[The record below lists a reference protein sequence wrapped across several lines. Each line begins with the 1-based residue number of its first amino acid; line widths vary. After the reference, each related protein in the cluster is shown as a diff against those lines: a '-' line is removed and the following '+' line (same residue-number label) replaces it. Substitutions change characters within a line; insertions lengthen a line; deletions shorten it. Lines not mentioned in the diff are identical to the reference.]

1 MNYLQFIMFLF
12 YGLSVLI
19 CGIFLYGMINP
30 KKNDFINFSL
40 YAGES
45 FLLGSLFSIL
55 GLYSGPCLWGLVFIN
70 YGPLFFKQ
78 VRNALKGF
86 WEALWKFSIPK
97 TIFIGLLLIFI
108 FRNLYFLVDVDSHST
123 YLFAQKLWLAKGSS
137 ILGDIATDIRIFAPH
152 FNAVPYALGLAISSG
167 DTLFPQLVVASW
179 SVVVLLLVYG
189 YVSYRL
195 NQWYGVASVMLV
207 LFDEQFFYSGANSCC
222 IINSALIAFL
232 FASAYN
238 FLESRSQNSPFRFLL
253 ALVFLGHLM
262 ANKYQLAYVF
272 VSFLIL
278 GIFIQPKPM
287 DKIINIWNH
296 RQYLYLFL
304 GSAFFVSLW
313 YWKNYFITGVPT
325 FPILAGQLGIWGWNI
340 QMTDVFN
347 KVYAGGLNIELIIK
361 YISYLFIWSGVLTAK
376 IVILFILSLPFIL
389 IVSLVRSNIEKETL
403 IQLAYWFSLSVLF
416 IIGLCLASFVDP
428 RHYRYG
434 TAIFVVAAVVMMDYI
449 FMALGGAKGRLVSI
463 FLLIC
468 VAWGSSWIIFAQGG
482 HLKRPAIA
490 DNIAVLTNRLHF
502 NDILERYYPDN
513 IIAINGYRANPE
525 KAKEAAWDTG
535 VGGKTRFSA
544 FLLPVQPQVGLW
556 HTTVVGWESYDDQTL
571 VVKDLLSY
579 GIKWIM
585 RVKDGQ
591 LIFISPDEYAQEVVA
606 YDRFPSEKFYNYGFP
621 SELSTVKY

>member
-1 MNYLQFIMFLF
+1 
-12 YGLSVLI
+12 
-19 CGIFLYGMINP
+19 
-30 KKNDFINFSL
+30 
-40 YAGES
+40 
-45 FLLGSLFSIL
+45 
-55 GLYSGPCLWGLVFIN
+55 
-70 YGPLFFKQ
+70 
-78 VRNALKGF
+78 
-86 WEALWKFSIPK
+86 
-97 TIFIGLLLIFI
+97 
-108 FRNLYFLVDVDSHST
+108 
-123 YLFAQKLWLAKGSS
+123 
-137 ILGDIATDIRIFAPH
+137 
-152 FNAVPYALGLAISSG
+152 
-167 DTLFPQLVVASW
+167 
-179 SVVVLLLVYG
+179 
-189 YVSYRL
+189 
-195 NQWYGVASVMLV
+195 
-207 LFDEQFFYSGANSCC
+207 
-222 IINSALIAFL
+222 
-232 FASAYN
+232 
-238 FLESRSQNSPFRFLL
+238 
-253 ALVFLGHLM
+253 
-262 ANKYQLAYVF
+262 
-272 VSFLIL
+272 
-278 GIFIQPKPM
+278 
-287 DKIINIWNH
+287 
-296 RQYLYLFL
+296 
-304 GSAFFVSLW
+304 
-313 YWKNYFITGVPT
+313 
-325 FPILAGQLGIWGWNI
+325 
-340 QMTDVFN
+340 MTDVFN